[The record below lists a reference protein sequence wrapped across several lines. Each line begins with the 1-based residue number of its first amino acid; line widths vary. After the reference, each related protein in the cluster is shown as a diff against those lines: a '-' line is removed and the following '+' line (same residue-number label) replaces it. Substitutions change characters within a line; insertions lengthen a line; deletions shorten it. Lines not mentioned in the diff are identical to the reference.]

1 MLVKV
6 FCLIPCGGR

>member
-6 FCLIPCGGR
+6 FCWIIQ